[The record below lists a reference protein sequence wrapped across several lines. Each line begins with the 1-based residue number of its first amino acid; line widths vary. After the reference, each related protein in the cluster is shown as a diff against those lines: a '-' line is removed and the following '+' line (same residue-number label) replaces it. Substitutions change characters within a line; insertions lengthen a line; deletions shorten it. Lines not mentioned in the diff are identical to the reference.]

1 MKNYYVYILT
11 NYTNNVF
18 YTGVTNNLQRRI
30 LEHKTKVSP
39 KSFSAKYKL
48 YKLLWFEEFYSPL
61 EAIAAEKKRT
71 HYLKTYCPNSHFES
85 EAVEDEK
92 SSASVDKEKRRS

>member
-61 EAIAAEKKRT
+61 EAIAAEKKIKDFRR
-71 HYLKTYCPNSHFES
+71 
-85 EAVEDEK
+85 EK
-92 SSASVDKEKRRS
+92 KIKLIKEKNPLFKDLLSK

>member
-1 MKNYYVYILT
+1 VKNYYVYILT

-61 EAIAAEKKRT
+61 EAIAAEKKIKDFRR
-71 HYLKTYCPNSHFES
+71 
-85 EAVEDEK
+85 EK
-92 SSASVDKEKRRS
+92 KIKLIKEKNPLFKDLLSK